1 MGTAELRKE
10 AHRFIDRANDKDLKK
25 VLALDKENEKIV
37 TVGYE
42 PDGTPITQEDLKKR
56 VREASAQVKAGN
68 YITQE
73 DLEKEIE
80 GW

>member
-10 AHRFIDRANDKDLKK
+10 AHRFIERANDKVLKK
-25 VLALDKENEKIV
+25 VLALDAENEKKVI
-37 TVGYE
+37 VGYE
-42 PDGTPITQEDLKKR
+42 PDGTLITREDLKKR
-56 VREASAQVKAGN
+56 VKEASARVKAGD